1 MPHLTV
7 LYLHGFASSAG
18 GAKARYLGER
28 FEALPE
34 VDFLPLDFNPTPKD
48 FEYMTVTGLIN
59 RLRQHVL
66 DRPVGPFRIVASSM
80 GALVALH
87 YAHRFGSVQRM
98 LLLAPALSYIP
109 ADLNEAAL
117 RQRKKSGTLRV
128 PHYAF
133 ERPLPLRVDLHL
145 DGQRYRQPVPPAAP
159 TLIIHGRDDE
169 TVPIENSRAY
179 AAAFPERV
187 RLIEVDAGHRL
198 NDRLPLIWEHVRS
211 FLLA

>member
-1 MPHLTV
+1 MSQTI

-18 GAKARYLGER
+18 GAKAQYLGER
-28 FEALPE
+28 FEALPD
-34 VDFLPLDFNPTPKD
+34 VDFVPFDFNPTPKD

-66 DRPVGPFRIVASSM
+66 YRSVGPFCTVASSM

-87 YAHRFGSVQRM
+87 YAHRFDGVEKV

-109 ADLNEAAL
+109 ADLNETDI
-117 RQRKKSGTLRV
+117 RRWKNSGVIQV
-128 PHYAF
+128 PHHAF
-133 ERPLPLRVDLHL
+133 ERMLPLRVDLHL
-145 DGQRYRQPVPPAAP
+145 DGQRYRRPVPPAAP

-179 AAAFPERV
+179 ATAFPERV
-187 RLIEVDAGHRL
+187 RLIEVEAGHRL
-198 NDRLPLIWEHVRS
+198 NDQLSLIWEYVCS